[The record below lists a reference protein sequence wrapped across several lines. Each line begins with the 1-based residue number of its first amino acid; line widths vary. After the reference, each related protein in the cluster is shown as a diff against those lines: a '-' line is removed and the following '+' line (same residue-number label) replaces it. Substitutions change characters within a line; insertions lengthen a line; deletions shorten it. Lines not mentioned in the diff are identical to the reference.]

1 MRRFYPI
8 LAMLMLAA
16 TATSFAPGAG
26 AGQFSVFVGTPNV
39 QLHLGGGGN
48 RGGIFLGNPGRFH
61 RPGIRRDRLHG
72 PRPRRDRFS
81 SDATWGEAEP
91 RRPDRPRRRLRR
103 LHPFFLYPNGL
114 RYGGDRVE
122 RADPPPAPPAARP
135 APPPDPVV
143 ETEPPDPRGP
153 ARRAV
158 ARGLTP
164 AVETFPIGE
173 ALPAGLPHVML
184 DWRYYDLPEPPA
196 GRIYARVGRTILLIT
211 PEDRIVERI
220 VEPG

>member
-8 LAMLMLAA
+8 FAMLMLAA
-16 TATSFAPGAG
+16 TAASFAPEAK

-39 QLHLGGGGN
+39 QLHLGSGGN
-48 RGGIFLGNPGRFH
+48 RGSIFLGNPGRFH
-61 RPGIRRDRLHG
+61 RFGRHRDRLH
-72 PRPRRDRFS
+72 RPRRDHLS
-81 SDATWGEAEP
+81 SDATWGEPEALRPDRP
-91 RRPDRPRRRLRR
+91 RRDRPRRRLRR

-114 RYGGDRVE
+114 RYREDRVE
-122 RADPPPAPPAARP
+122 RADPPPAPP
-135 APPPDPVV
+135 PDPAA
-143 ETEPPDPRGP
+143 ESEPPDPRGP
-153 ARRAV
+153 ARRAI

-164 AVETFPIGE
+164 AAETFPIGE
-173 ALPAGLPHVML
+173 ALPAGLPHVTL

-211 PEDRIVERI
+211 PGDRIVERI